1 MPNRLITNITEIEDM
16 LAKMCHLVEMMTLD
30 AKQFIQTN
38 DRALAVATIKRDEH
52 VNLLDQEINE
62 MVLHIL
68 ATQAPVARD
77 LRELLSIIRVAT
89 DVERLGDYAK
99 TVAEFVIVGKP
110 MEPPYLDIIVKMLD
124 LFIEMFRAAVQAFVD
139 SDVTKAYDIA
149 AMDENID
156 AQMKIAFN
164 TLSSIQHSDVK
175 SMAELMQVFNIIRAI
190 ERAGDHTKNICEATV
205 FKVKGKKIDL
215 G

>member
-1 MPNRLITNITEIEDM
+1 MPNRLITNISEIEDM
-16 LAKMCHLVEMMTLD
+16 LAKMCHLVETMTID
-30 AKQFIQTN
+30 AKNFIQSN
-38 DRALAVATIKRDEH
+38 DKALAVATIKRDEH

-99 TVAEFVIVGKP
+99 TVAEYVIVGKP
-110 MEPPYLDIIVKMLD
+110 MSPQYLTITVKMLD
-124 LFIEMFRAAVQAFVD
+124 QFIAMFHAAIQAFVD
-139 SDVTKAYDIA
+139 GDVTKAYDVA
-149 AMDENID
+149 SMDESINE
-156 AQMKIAFN
+156 QMKFAFN
-164 TLSSIQHSDVK
+164 TLSTFEHTDPK
-175 SMAELMQVFNIIRAI
+175 SMADLLQVFNIIRAI

>member
-1 MPNRLITNITEIEDM
+1 MTTRLHSNIAEIEDM
-16 LAKMCHLVEMMTLD
+16 LMKMCHLVEMMTRD
-30 AKQFIQTN
+30 AQTFIQNN
-38 DRALAVATIKRDEH
+38 DRKLAVETIKRDEH

-77 LRELLSIIRVAT
+77 LRELLAIIRVST

-99 TVAEFVIVGKP
+99 KVAEFVIIGNP
-110 MEPPYLDIIVKMLD
+110 MKEPYLTHIVTMLN
-124 LFIEMFRAAVQAFVD
+124 LFIAMFTAAIEAF
-139 SDVTKAYDIA
+139 SAGDVTKAYDVATMDNAIDA
-149 AMDENID
+149 AMKE
-156 AQMKIAFN
+156 AFN
-164 TLSSIQHSDVK
+164 SLPSDTKGVNFTIP
-175 SMAELMQVFNIIRAI
+175 ELLQAFNIIRAI

-205 FKVKGKKIDL
+205 FKSKGKKIDL